1 MAYEKQTYKNGST
14 VLTAEHMTNIENEL
28 TAGFTLRP
36 FVELGALNNSTGNIS
51 ESYYEQKYFRT
62 AKYIKPCHSKFYIKT
77 SVACQY
83 SLFEYDENF
92 LFLEA
97 SNYIDCEANTEIEIT
112 VKKNCK
118 YVKLLFRKSAS
129 LEAMTYPT
137 IILSNV
143 DKQEFFNIRNNS
155 NDGYQRLII
164 PVNVANASAWIGTG
178 GSSAKTDDFLTPT
191 SIKYDTYIDETTGV
205 ATPGPG
211 SVRYIFTISD
221 SQTLYAS
228 GYSPSASGSAAG
240 IAYFD
245 VNGKFLGAEHPANS
259 LTYSNYLLTIP
270 SGTTAVSIHSTSRQN
285 APTLSTTKV
294 TGSGINDWD
303 LLDSRKVL
311 PDYGLL
317 VLPKTYSNIGKPT
330 RLIIYCHGAGV
341 NYADN
346 VTRFPTTD
354 CRPEYWLA
362 EGYAVMDIEGNPY
375 DNTNEHFFIPEARQ
389 CYEHAYQW
397 VVNNYNIC
405 TDGIFLGGRSMGGCM
420 CLDMVG
426 TSIPILAMCP
436 VAPCTNAFWLWSHLS
451 ADRKKF
457 MYDHMGLPKDTRPTL
472 SSGTCTEAEWK
483 YLYDNYDLWLKYS
496 PMLRHIVNLPNKD
509 ELFNA
514 TKGHAWTEKTVDTE
528 IALYSTLRVKLG
540 IPTKMF
546 CAIQD
551 AAAIY
556 GRNTKLYYMMME
568 NAGEI
573 CELRLFDSD
582 ATSDYH
588 HFELLDSRAFIN
600 HTTVYGETI
609 NAPLVY
615 VEMLQFWRRYEKSL

>member
-36 FVELGALNNSTGNIS
+36 FVELGTLNNSTGNIS

-155 NDGYQRLII
+155 NDGYQRLVI

-205 ATPGPG
+205 ATSGPG

-270 SGTTAVSIHSTSRQN
+270 SGTTAVSIHSTSKQN

-389 CYEHAYQW
+389 CYEHAY
-397 VVNNYNIC
+397 
-405 TDGIFLGGRSMGGCM
+405 
-420 CLDMVG
+420 
-426 TSIPILAMCP
+426 
-436 VAPCTNAFWLWSHLS
+436 
-451 ADRKKF
+451 
-457 MYDHMGLPKDTRPTL
+457 
-472 SSGTCTEAEWK
+472 
-483 YLYDNYDLWLKYS
+483 
-496 PMLRHIVNLPNKD
+496 
-509 ELFNA
+509 
-514 TKGHAWTEKTVDTE
+514 
-528 IALYSTLRVKLG
+528 
-540 IPTKMF
+540 
-546 CAIQD
+546 
-551 AAAIY
+551 
-556 GRNTKLYYMMME
+556 
-568 NAGEI
+568 
-573 CELRLFDSD
+573 
-582 ATSDYH
+582 
-588 HFELLDSRAFIN
+588 
-600 HTTVYGETI
+600 
-609 NAPLVY
+609 
-615 VEMLQFWRRYEKSL
+615 